1 MHGFIDGTNIKF
13 SEKNLLLSLT
23 DITLL
28 NKYVLNSDHM
38 PDTEWDTGVK
48 MVSNIGTISFIQTN
62 NCIYSKC
69 CEINM

>member
-38 PDTEWDTGVK
+38 PDTELDTGVK
-48 MVSNIGTISFIQTN
+48 MVSNIGTISVIQTN